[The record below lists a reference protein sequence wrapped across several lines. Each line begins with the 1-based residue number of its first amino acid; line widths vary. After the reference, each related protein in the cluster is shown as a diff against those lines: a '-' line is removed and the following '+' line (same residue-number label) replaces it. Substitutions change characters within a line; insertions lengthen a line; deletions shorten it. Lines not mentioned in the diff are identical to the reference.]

1 MARAM
6 WKGSI
11 AFGLVNIP
19 IELYSAVRDHRPQF
33 RLLHAKDESPVH
45 YERVCQ
51 TEGSRSAGKISS
63 RATSTRRASSSS

>member
-19 IELYSAVRDHRPQF
+19 IELYSAVRDHRPSLF
-33 RLLHAKDESPVH
+33 CEAPRPVFLDVLPPGAVSL
-45 YERVCQ
+45 E
-51 TEGSRSAGKISS
+51 EIASRWQLFSSAAELAGAPI
-63 RATSTRRASSSS
+63 